1 MRRLKWIWDW
11 KVTMTIGLLDGLPI
25 LWFEWEQRTP
35 PPWSSQCRG
44 TFMTNAH
51 IAFKEAIARHYKA
64 ERDRAEDCLGDII
77 KILDQEGDQVEQIL
91 NRLVRH
97 YSRTDPALPYSNLTT
112 SSALRQ
118 GER

>member
-1 MRRLKWIWDW
+1 
-11 KVTMTIGLLDGLPI
+11 
-25 LWFEWEQRTP
+25 
-35 PPWSSQCRG
+35 
-44 TFMTNAH
+44 MTNAH

-118 GER
+118 GEHRG